1 VQRLML
7 LLVWFGIQSVAVESG
22 VKNFC

>member
-1 VQRLML
+1 ML